1 MEQDKRGA
9 GGSGLGALLKWPL
22 DATWY
27 AACMLDYLNVYVAKD
42 GSWSPV
48 EQKLVLKKRKI
59 ISRIEEMEVGPT
71 LKALL
76 TTLLLP

>member
-1 MEQDKRGA
+1 MHYITGQRE
-9 GGSGLGALLKWPL
+9 
-22 DATWY
+22 
-27 AACMLDYLNVYVAKD
+27 YVAKD

-59 ISRIEEMEVGPT
+59 ISGIEEMEVGPT